1 MYFKL
6 SLRNIRRS
14 LKDYTIYFLTLVFA
28 VCIFYT
34 FNSIESQKLLLDLS
48 EYQGS
53 TFTAISM
60 AITVVSVFISFILG
74 FLIIYANNFLIK
86 RRKKEL
92 GVYMT
97 LGMERKSISRILFA
111 ETLLIGFISLG
122 IGLFLGVLLSQC
134 LSIVTA
140 KMFSVKLLSFKFIFS
155 ESAFIKTI
163 ICFGLIYIIIL
174 LFNSRSINK
183 VKLID
188 LIYAS
193 RKNEETKVIGLK
205 ISVVLFIL
213 SVITNLSAYVIL
225 IKGGAAAITVT
236 MFICVILGI
245 IGTFLFFMSLTG
257 FLLKL
262 VQSSKR
268 YYFKKLNM
276 FLLRQINSKI
286 NTNFISMS
294 FICLMLFLAIC
305 TLSGGLGINF
315 AVSSQGKELT
325 PHDATVQDEINKTDL
340 EKVFMDANINLNKF
354 TSKFSAYK
362 QYNSGIGYKEL
373 FNEELVNELKNLYP
387 VTANVDVKVVGL
399 SDFNEEMKLIGKEP
413 IILNDKSFGLFVN
426 DEICYKYINIYLED
440 GRKINLNNNQLEFD
454 KSKVAYVNFNNTM
467 MQGNIGTIIVN
478 DKYLNGLKMYNSYI
492 NLDFENPE
500 DLKILMDEVNSN
512 PLIEKDK
519 FFFVPREM
527 IEANSQMLGTMVAYL
542 GIYLGI
548 IFIITSAAVL
558 ALQQLSDSSDNIE
571 RYRLLKKIGVDE
583 EEINKTIL
591 KQTGIYFMLPL
602 FLAIIHSIV
611 GITFSEEV
619 IKLFGSTKNMIYVI
633 ITAIVF
639 IIIYGGYYLAT
650 YIGSKNMMKNKI

>member
-1 MYFKL
+1 
-6 SLRNIRRS
+6 
-14 LKDYTIYFLTLVFA
+14 
-28 VCIFYT
+28 
-34 FNSIESQKLLLDLS
+34 
-48 EYQGS
+48 
-53 TFTAISM
+53 
-60 AITVVSVFISFILG
+60 
-74 FLIIYANNFLIK
+74 
-86 RRKKEL
+86 
-92 GVYMT
+92 
-97 LGMERKSISRILFA
+97 
-111 ETLLIGFISLG
+111 
-122 IGLFLGVLLSQC
+122 
-134 LSIVTA
+134 
-140 KMFSVKLLSFKFIFS
+140 
-155 ESAFIKTI
+155 
-163 ICFGLIYIIIL
+163 
-174 LFNSRSINK
+174 
-183 VKLID
+183 
-188 LIYAS
+188 
-193 RKNEETKVIGLK
+193 
-205 ISVVLFIL
+205 
-213 SVITNLSAYVIL
+213 
-225 IKGGAAAITVT
+225 
-236 MFICVILGI
+236 
-245 IGTFLFFMSLTG
+245 
-257 FLLKL
+257 
-262 VQSSKR
+262 
-268 YYFKKLNM
+268 
-276 FLLRQINSKI
+276 
-286 NTNFISMS
+286 
-294 FICLMLFLAIC
+294 
-305 TLSGGLGINF
+305 
-315 AVSSQGKELT
+315 
-325 PHDATVQDEINKTDL
+325 
-340 EKVFMDANINLNKF
+340 MDANIDLNKF

-413 IILNDKSFGLFVN
+413 IILNDKSFGLFLN
-426 DEICYKYINIYLED
+426 DEICYKYINMYLED

-454 KSKVAYVNFNNTM
+454 KSKVVYVNFNNTM

-478 DKYLNGLKMYNSYI
+478 DKYLDGLTMYNSYI

-519 FFFVPREM
+519 FFFVPKEM

-611 GITFSEEV
+611 GITFSKEV